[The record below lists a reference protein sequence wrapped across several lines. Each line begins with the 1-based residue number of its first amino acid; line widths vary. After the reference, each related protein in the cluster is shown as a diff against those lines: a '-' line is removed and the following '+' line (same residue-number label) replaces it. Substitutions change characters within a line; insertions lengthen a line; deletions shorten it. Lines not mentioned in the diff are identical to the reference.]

1 MSQALL
7 VTLGGAVGAV
17 SRWGLTLLVPA
28 PWGVWMVNLIGCA
41 LLSFLMHP
49 SAPLSSDSR
58 LLLGTGVMG
67 GFTTYSTFN
76 HHVLTLLIAGQP
88 GRAAWLAA
96 ATFGAC
102 LAGGAAGWFLAD
114 RMFGAP

>member
-7 VTLGGAVGAV
+7 VMVGGALGSV
-17 SRWGLTLLVPA
+17 SRWGLTLLIPA
-28 PWGVWMVNLIGCA
+28 PWGVWLVNLIGCA
-41 LLSFLMHP
+41 LLSFLLHP
-49 SAPLSSDSR
+49 SAPLSSDTR

-76 HHVLTLLIAGQP
+76 HHVLTLLLAGQP

-102 LAGGAAGWFLAD
+102 LAGGAAGWLLAD
-114 RMFGAP
+114 RVFGAA